1 MSLFGLLSSCLIT
14 AYVTVLCWWQSA
26 DKNYKRLTC
35 TQSVGL
41 KHANLVISV
50 NKVHKVTSVY
60 YYVVALLFLFFFK
73 VKTEKSTALMFSF
86 HAV

>member
-1 MSLFGLLSSCLIT
+1 MYLYI
-14 AYVTVLCWWQSA
+14 VVVQSG

-50 NKVHKVTSVY
+50 EKVHKVRKGFNFFTAY
-60 YYVVALLFLFFFK
+60 YFLCCKKAGKFYPHFDPVLLK
-73 VKTEKSTALMFSF
+73 V
-86 HAV
+86 